1 MLQETIQLETLRQK
15 IEDSDYEAGSQSDYL
30 DRGRPTPA
38 QAKKANELISE
49 LKRQG
54 QASRAELRQL
64 ISTVRSQR
72 PEALEEWVNFHIG
85 ILQKIGDEKAMGAEA
100 VARRNLAKSTLQ
112 DWEKIR
118 AGEIEYVGINWH
130 FLKDYR
136 ASVRKIT
143 NGSTGQRKSES
154 KAWWQFWK

>member
-1 MLQETIQLETLRQK
+1 MLEETIQLEMLRQK

-30 DRGRPTPA
+30 DRGRPTPV

-54 QASRAELRQL
+54 QASRAELKQL

-72 PEALEEWVNFHIG
+72 PEALEEWINFHIG
-85 ILQKIGDEKAMGAEA
+85 ILQKIGDEKTMDAEA
-100 VARRNLAKSTLQ
+100 VARRNVAKSTLQ
-112 DWEKIR
+112 EWEKIR
-118 AGEIEYVGINWH
+118 AGEMEYVSINWH
-130 FLKDYR
+130 FLKDYK
-136 ASVRKIT
+136 ASVRTIT
-143 NGSTGQRKSES
+143 NGSAGHGKAES